1 MSAKICSKCNTA
13 NPQEANYCR
22 CCGAKFEVRTRSHA
36 SDRLLY
42 KSGRQTEIEVK
53 VKQIIADKLDIDI
66 SKVINSAN
74 FAMDLNADSLDT
86 VELIMEIEK
95 EFNITIPDESTQR
108 IATVEDLTNCVLEKV
123 KLFG

>member
-1 MSAKICSKCNTA
+1 MSVKICSKCNTA

-22 CCGAKFEVRTRSHA
+22 CCGAKFEVRPRSHA

-42 KSGRQTEIEVK
+42 KTGRQTEIEVK

-66 SKVINSAN
+66 SKVIDSAN

-95 EFNITIPDESTQR
+95 EFNITIPDEATQR

>member
-1 MSAKICSKCNTA
+1 MSTKICSKCNTA

-22 CCGAKFEVRTRSHA
+22 CCGAKFEVRTYSHA

-42 KSGRQTEIEVK
+42 KTGRQTEIEVK
-53 VKQIIADKLDIDI
+53 VKQIIADKLDTDI
-66 SKVINSAN
+66 SKVIDSAN

-95 EFNITIPDESTQR
+95 EFNITIPDEATQR

>member
-22 CCGAKFEVRTRSHA
+22 CCGAKFEVRIYSHA

-42 KSGRQTEIEVK
+42 KTGRQTEIEVK

-66 SKVINSAN
+66 SKVIDSAN

-86 VELIMEIEK
+86 VELIMEVEK
-95 EFNITIPDESTQR
+95 EFNITIPDEATQR